1 VVYYLSHFTTPQYKD
16 ECEGGHSWHKIKK
29 MSMENGD
36 NHGVV
41 YENVAWQY
49 QSWGAEYG
57 VYPSG
62 FKPGLASFATLKFKI
77 KEADGKF
84 TYEDQGVYN
93 HVEQGKKGW

>member
-1 VVYYLSHFTTPQYKD
+1 
-16 ECEGGHSWHKIKK
+16 

-49 QSWGAEYG
+49 HTWGADPEHG

-62 FKPGLASFATLKFKI
+62 FIPGKASFATLKFHI
-77 KEADGKF
+77 KEANGSV
-84 TYEDQGVYN
+84 TEEDQGVYN
-93 HVEQGKKGW
+93 NVEQGKKPLEAVLFFFSS

>member
-1 VVYYLSHFTTPQYKD
+1 
-16 ECEGGHSWHKIKK
+16 

-49 QSWGAEYG
+49 QTWGAKHG

-62 FKPGLASFATLKFKI
+62 FMPGKASFATLKFKI
-77 KEADGKF
+77 TEPNGKV
-84 TYEDQGVYN
+84 TVKDQGVYN
-93 HVEQGKKGW
+93 HVEQGKKALEAVLSFSS